1 MNTRKIIHIDMDAF
15 FASVEQHDRPELRG
29 IPVAVGGREARGVLC
44 AASYE
49 ARVFGVRSAMPG
61 KVAERLCPHLVFVRP
76 RFSRYKEVSDQI
88 HEVFHRYTD
97 LVEPLS
103 LDEAFLDVT
112 DNKLGIRSAIRVAQQ
127 IRQEVFEATGMTCSA
142 GVSYCKFLAKIAS
155 DLNKPNGMAVILPEE
170 AEAFLEKLPVEKFF
184 GVGKMTAARM
194 HRVGIRTGADLKAR
208 SREALAMRF
217 GKAGLYYY
225 DIVRG
230 LDNRPVQPDRMR
242 KSIGVEETFA
252 TDLVASEAIHEALT
266 DLASQLQG
274 RISRAENPGKTL
286 TLKVRYNDFSVVT
299 RSRTLDHD
307 VFHANDILPLG
318 QELLTHT
325 EAGERPVRLLGLSVS
340 NLRQERLM
348 LAHQFGY
355 QLQLPWGG

>member
-1 MNTRKIIHIDMDAF
+1 MRKIIHIDMDAF

-29 IPVAVGGREARGVLC
+29 IPVAVGGSGARGVIC

-49 ARVFGVRSAMPG
+49 ARRFGVRSAMPG
-61 KVAERLCPHLVFVRP
+61 KTAQRMCPQLTFVRP
-76 RFSRYKEVSDQI
+76 RFARYKEVSDQI
-88 HEVFHRYTD
+88 HAVFQRYTD
-97 LVEPLS
+97 LIEPLS

-112 DNKLGIRSAIRVAQQ
+112 ENKPGIRSAMRIAQQ
-127 IRQEVFEATGMTCSA
+127 IRQEVFEATGLTCSA

-155 DLNKPNGMAVILPEE
+155 DLNKPNGMAVILPQE

-184 GVGKMTAARM
+184 GVGKATAARM

-208 SREALAMRF
+208 SKEALAMRF

-230 LDNRPVQPDRMR
+230 IDNRPVQPDRMR

-252 TDLVASEAIHEALT
+252 ADLT
-266 DLASQLQG
+266 DAGAIETALADLAQQLQG
-274 RISRAENPGKTL
+274 RIARANNPGKTL
-286 TLKVRYNDFSVVT
+286 TLKVRYDDFSVIT

-307 VFHANDILPLG
+307 LSQASEILPLCR
-318 QELLTHT
+318 ELLTHT
-325 EAGERPVRLLGLSVS
+325 EAGARPVRLLGLSVS
-340 NLRQERLM
+340 NLRLERLM
-348 LAHQFGY
+348 LAHQWGY
-355 QLQLPWGG
+355 QLSLPW